1 MEDIW
6 FSLET
11 RVRGLMKELLEPS
24 VRRIIE
30 SKEITERLSK
40 NQEVYSARLDEI
52 ELNIGKFARKSA
64 GIDDIIKRINEFDSS
79 IRLMEVR
86 FGRDREEMK
95 TDINAFGTK
104 IINFEEYLSV
114 FDHMK
119 EAIRNDITN
128 LTYAL
133 QVTKSQN
140 EDRFQMFKDE
150 FRDKLMDVEA
160 RCVKFEVKLGTYEK
174 NIKSLG
180 REIGENSTLIQT
192 TAHTSEEIIK
202 KNKEIIKSFKHLKKN
217 AFDQIEKL
225 RALSIKQMSEAQVAD
240 KKILDIVNNEIPVRM
255 KLMFNDT
262 LFHVFD
268 DPYQKHFVA
277 QVLKEKL
284 LEIRQTDLSQEIHDA
299 LMNLLTH
306 ADEVLQM
313 PLPEKPDNTLTRVDS
328 SARLTRRRGKQRTIF
343 VVKRESGLQQD
354 SPGLQEAV
362 RPRGSRDP
370 SYGSSALDKIV
381 EERPSNIFSA
391 SDMPQQEMPL
401 EPAINYTRKSEMICL
416 KDYDI
421 IKDEIQLARY
431 NTLIRN
437 SNINLEEEL
446 ANDSSFNSSVS
457 YGPPIDYHPFIEELK
472 NETIVM
478 ITELQAIHAQD
489 TALVVD
495 SIAQFKTEVDG
506 KFNAT
511 SLAISNSTLEANKN
525 LKELELIVNQALA
538 ECTSAITMRKRDQ
551 SDFTMEIK
559 SLHQKAEQFENQY
572 SILHERM
579 DTINRSMENI
589 CEALRIINILY
600 KQDESDRESIALMG
614 YKETKNKSGKAVI
627 SIEKQCLSCTG
638 QASVVLTAFKI
649 ACLAYSPSPVNY
661 RDTIFTR
668 KELIDIQAKIL
679 HSTRN
684 EKTLHQNA
692 FVEEAR
698 AGRSKTASNTKIHRP
713 LSVPSSNFTLQ
724 TPRADFS
731 IDSEFPP
738 LKRVPNITLSSINY

>member
-40 NQEVYSARLDEI
+40 NQELYSARLDEI
-52 ELNIGKFARKSA
+52 ELNIGKFSRKSA
-64 GIDDIIKRINEFDSS
+64 SIDDIIKRINEFDSS

-86 FGRDREEMK
+86 FGRDRDEMK
-95 TDINAFGTK
+95 TEVHAFGTK

-133 QVTKSQN
+133 QVSKSQN

-160 RCVKFEVKLGTYEK
+160 RVIKFEVKLGTYEK

-180 REIGENSTLIQT
+180 REIGESSTLIQT

-225 RALSIKQMSEAQVAD
+225 RALSIKQMSDAQVAD

-262 LFHVFD
+262 LFHVFN
-268 DPYQKHFVA
+268 DPIQKHFVA

-313 PLPEKPDNTLTRVDS
+313 PLPEKVEKTLTPVDS
-328 SARLTRRRGKQRTIF
+328 SSRLSRRRGKQRTIF
-343 VVKRESGLQQD
+343 VVKRDSGLQQD
-354 SPGLQEAV
+354 SPGLQESV
-362 RPRGSRDP
+362 HPRGSKAQN
-370 SYGSSALDKIV
+370 YGTLALDKIV
-381 EERPSNIFSA
+381 EERSNSIFSA
-391 SDMPQQEMPL
+391 SEMPQQEKPL
-401 EPAINYTRKSEMICL
+401 ESRMNHNRKSEMLSL
-416 KDYDI
+416 KDYDV

-431 NTLIRN
+431 NTVIR
-437 SNINLEEEL
+437 SANINIEEQL
-446 ANDSSFNSSVS
+446 GDDSSFNSSVS
-457 YGPPIDYHPFIEELK
+457 YGPPIDYHPLIEEVK
-472 NETIVM
+472 NEAIVM
-478 ITELQAIHAQD
+478 MTELQAVHAQD
-489 TALVVD
+489 HALITN
-495 SIAQFKTEVDG
+495 SIVEFKTEVNG
-506 KFNAT
+506 RFNGTA
-511 SLAISNSTLEANKN
+511 LAIKNSTIEANKN
-525 LKELELIVNQALA
+525 LRELELIVNQALA

-551 SDFTMEIK
+551 SDFIMEIK
-559 SLHQKAEQFENQY
+559 SLHQKAEQFESQY

-579 DTINRSMENI
+579 DSINRSMDNI

-600 KQDESDRESIALMG
+600 KQDESDRENIALMG

-649 ACLAYSPSPVNY
+649 ACLAYSPSSVTY
-661 RDTIFTR
+661 RDTVFTR

-679 HSTRN
+679 NSSRN
-684 EKTLHQNA
+684 EKNSQLSVY
-692 FVEEAR
+692 VEEAR
-698 AGRSKTASNTKIHRP
+698 VGRSKTASNTKINRP

-738 LKRVPNITLSSINY
+738 LKRVSNITISSIHS